1 MFQVIATMII
11 SLHDHPIGA
20 SDKEMSKWVLGNITR
35 IHNKMHCIEQEFAKE
50 IELSIPKKNL

>member
-1 MFQVIATMII
+1 MII

-35 IHNKMHCIEQEFAKE
+35 IHDKYKAQNTN
-50 IELSIPKKNL
+50 SIKYSA